1 MKILVTGGAGFI
13 GSNLVEELVKKHE
26 VIVLDNFHTGSI
38 ENLKNVMEKVRIIKA
53 SCSEIPQINLPKIDV
68 IFHFGI
74 PSSSPMYKE
83 NPMLVGEV
91 VNDAITV
98 FEFAMKNRAKV
109 IFASTSSL
117 YNGLEP
123 PHKEDME
130 IKPTDYYTEARLYI
144 ERLAKLYHMLHKVNS
159 IGLRFFSVYG
169 FHEKAK
175 GKYANVVSQFLWKM
189 MKGEAPVIYGD
200 GSQTRDFI
208 FVKDVVDAC
217 IKAMEADVECDIFN
231 VATGVETSFNQLVDL
246 LNEILGTNIK
256 PKYVENPIKNYVE
269 RTCGDTKKAEK
280 YLGFKYKYKLREGIE
295 ELIKHE
301 KIESQK

>member
-38 ENLKNVMEKVRIIKA
+38 ENLKKVMGKVRIIKA
-53 SCSEIPQINLPKIDV
+53 SCSAIPQVNLPKIDV

-74 PSSSPMYKE
+74 PSSSLMYKE

-98 FEFAMKNRAKV
+98 FEFARKNKAKV

-130 IKPTDYYTEARLYI
+130 IKPTDYYTEARLYV
-144 ERLAKLYHMLHKVNS
+144 ERLAKLYHMLHNVSS

-169 FHEKAK
+169 FHERAK

-208 FVKDVVDAC
+208 FVRDVVDAC

-231 VATGVETSFNQLVDL
+231 VATGIETSFNKLVNL
-246 LNEILGTNIK
+246 LNEILGTNVR
-256 PKYVENPIKNYVE
+256 PKYVENSIKNYVE

-301 KIESQK
+301 EIESQK